1 MERRII
7 MSAKVLKQWTPV
19 RTKSPE
25 EKNVLVL
32 MGDPT
37 KPDVVKPSSIF
48 DDDDF
53 ITIDKLKTAL
63 SFLQA
68 AEQRIS

>member
-1 MERRII
+1 MFKKE
-7 MSAKVLKQWTPV
+7 
-19 RTKSPE
+19 
-25 EKNVLVL
+25 
-32 MGDPT
+32 G
-37 KPDVVKPSSIF
+37 KPLSIF

-68 AEQRIS
+68 AEQRIPQIKTEEPAHSTIRQELIQMSAG

>member
-1 MERRII
+1 MFKKE
-7 MSAKVLKQWTPV
+7 
-19 RTKSPE
+19 
-25 EKNVLVL
+25 
-32 MGDPT
+32 D
-37 KPDVVKPSSIF
+37 KPSSIF